1 MEKIEVIFH
10 LASEGVSMA
19 ENIRSN
25 SATGNENKGI
35 LSGLIDKYSNK
46 TDELDTQIDRLT
58 KVHFEW
64 DKASEDSL
72 FDEIVKLSDEN
83 IGNEAMI
90 FSVKKCSTMEEYFNY
105 LREIRDLLAAGYP
118 VEKIFEMIGKIDSK
132 TVFDIVK

>member
-1 MEKIEVIFH
+1 
-10 LASEGVSMA
+10 MA
-19 ENIRSN
+19 ENIKSN
-25 SATGNENKGI
+25 SAMGNENKGI

-83 IGNEAMI
+83 IGNEAMC
-90 FSVKKCSTMEEYFNY
+90 FAVKKSSNMEEYFYY
-105 LREIRDLLAAGYP
+105 LREIRDLLTAGYP
-118 VEKIFEMIGKIDSK
+118 AEKVFEMVGGN
-132 TVFDIVK
+132 